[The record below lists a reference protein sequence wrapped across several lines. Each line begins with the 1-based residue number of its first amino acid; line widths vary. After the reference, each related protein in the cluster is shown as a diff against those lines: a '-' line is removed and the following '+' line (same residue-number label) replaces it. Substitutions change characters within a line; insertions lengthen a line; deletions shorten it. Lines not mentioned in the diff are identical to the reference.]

1 MSTENEIR
9 DALTN
14 VMDPEIHMNIIELNM
29 VKKIQI
35 KNDVVDV
42 LIALT
47 VAGCPLADTIK
58 RDVKNELIKLQ
69 GINKVNADTTVMSKE
84 ELSILKTKVQKKS
97 GKSEK
102 DLIGRLEKKNNENII
117 AVVSGKGGVGKSL
130 MTALFASELKRS
142 GYNVGIL
149 DADITGPSIAKIFGV
164 TKRILK
170 GRNGMVPAETST
182 GLKIISLNLMLDD
195 PEKPTIWRGPIINNL
210 IRQLYS
216 DVDWGDLDYLVV
228 DLPPGTS
235 DASLTVFQ
243 SLPLSGVII
252 VSTPQD
258 LAKMIVSKS
267 ANMAKALN
275 IPLIGLVENMSY
287 LSCKKC
293 GEHNYILGK
302 SESQE
307 FADKL
312 GTKLIA
318 ELPFDPD
325 LAQLCDNGKIEEYQN
340 KIIKSGIQTIEKHV
354 EKNADK
360 TEIEAIVNITGKSL
374 SSAWNNVEK
383 EKREENKKF
392 KLTPM

>member
-1 MSTENEIR
+1 
-9 DALTN
+9 
-14 VMDPEIHMNIIELNM
+14 M

-149 DADITGPSIAKIFGV
+149 DADITGPSQAKIFGV

-170 GRNGMVPAETST
+170 GRNGMIPAETST
-182 GLKIISLNLMLDD
+182 GLKIISL
-195 PEKPTIWRGPIINNL
+195 K
-210 IRQLYS
+210 
-216 DVDWGDLDYLVV
+216 V
-228 DLPPGTS
+228 
-235 DASLTVFQ
+235 
-243 SLPLSGVII
+243 
-252 VSTPQD
+252 
-258 LAKMIVSKS
+258 
-267 ANMAKALN
+267 
-275 IPLIGLVENMSY
+275 
-287 LSCKKC
+287 
-293 GEHNYILGK
+293 
-302 SESQE
+302 
-307 FADKL
+307 
-312 GTKLIA
+312 
-318 ELPFDPD
+318 
-325 LAQLCDNGKIEEYQN
+325 
-340 KIIKSGIQTIEKHV
+340 
-354 EKNADK
+354 
-360 TEIEAIVNITGKSL
+360 
-374 SSAWNNVEK
+374 
-383 EKREENKKF
+383 
-392 KLTPM
+392 

>member
-130 MTALFASELKRS
+130 ITALFASELKAFMALPKELKPEFDYGMVARVKNEERNDKKFNLLVFS
-142 GYNVGIL
+142 
-149 DADITGPSIAKIFGV
+149 GV
-164 TKRILK
+164 TSVVL
-170 GRNGMVPAETST
+170 VFF
-182 GLKIISLNLMLDD
+182 LLLNL
-195 PEKPTIWRGPIINNL
+195 
-210 IRQLYS
+210 
-216 DVDWGDLDYLVV
+216 
-228 DLPPGTS
+228 
-235 DASLTVFQ
+235 
-243 SLPLSGVII
+243 
-252 VSTPQD
+252 
-258 LAKMIVSKS
+258 
-267 ANMAKALN
+267 
-275 IPLIGLVENMSY
+275 
-287 LSCKKC
+287 
-293 GEHNYILGK
+293 
-302 SESQE
+302 
-307 FADKL
+307 
-312 GTKLIA
+312 
-318 ELPFDPD
+318 
-325 LAQLCDNGKIEEYQN
+325 
-340 KIIKSGIQTIEKHV
+340 
-354 EKNADK
+354 
-360 TEIEAIVNITGKSL
+360 
-374 SSAWNNVEK
+374 
-383 EKREENKKF
+383 
-392 KLTPM
+392 

>member
-1 MSTENEIR
+1 MPTEEEIR
-9 DALTN
+9 AALTN

-29 VKKIQI
+29 VKEIQI

-58 RDVKNELIKLQ
+58 RDVRNELMKLD

-84 ELSILKTKVQKKS
+84 ELSLLKTKVQNKS
-97 GKSEK
+97 GRTEE
-102 DLIGRLEKKNNENII
+102 DLIGRLKKKNNENII

-130 MTALFASELKRS
+130 ITALLASELKRK
-142 GYNVGIL
+142 GYNVGVL

-164 TKRILK
+164 NKRILK
-170 GRNGMVPAETST
+170 GKNGMIPAGTNT
-182 GLKIISLNLMLDD
+182 GLKIISLNLMMDD
-195 PEKPTIWRGPIINNL
+195 PERPTIWRGPIVNNL
-210 IRQLYS
+210 IRQLYT
-216 DVDWGDLDYLVV
+216 DVDWGELDYLLV

-235 DASLTVFQ
+235 DAPLTVFQ
-243 SLPLSGVII
+243 SLPLSGVVM

-293 GEHNYILGK
+293 GEHNYILGESK
-302 SESQE
+302 SLK

-312 GTKLIA
+312 GTKLIIS
-318 ELPFDPD
+318 LPFDPNI
-325 LAQLCDNGKIEEYQN
+325 AQLCDNGKIEEYQN
-340 KIIKSGIQTIEKHV
+340 KIIKNGIQTIENHIK
-354 EKNADK
+354 ENADK
-360 TEIEAIVNITGKSL
+360 AEIEAIVSSAGKNL
-374 SSAWNNVEK
+374 SSAWNDSDK
-383 EKREENKKF
+383 SENKKF
-392 KLTPM
+392 KLTPV

>member
-130 MTALFASELKRS
+130 ITALFASELKRL

-149 DADITGPSIAKIFGV
+149 DADITGPSQAKIFGV

-170 GRNGMVPAETST
+170 GRNGMIPAETST

-195 PEKPTIWRGPIINNL
+195 PERPTIWRGPIINNL

-216 DVDWGDLDYLVV
+216 DVDWGDLDYLLV

-243 SLPLSGVII
+243 SLPLSGVVI

-293 GEHNYILGK
+293 GERNYILGE
-302 SESQE
+302 SESQK

-312 GTKLIA
+312 GTKLIVS
-318 ELPFDPD
+318 LPLDPNV
-325 LAQLCDNGKIEEYQN
+325 AQLCDNGKIEEYQN
-340 KIIKSGIQTIEKHV
+340 KIIKSGIQAVENHV
-354 EKNADK
+354 KKYADK
-360 TEIEAIVNITGKSL
+360 TEIEAIIGSAGKKL
-374 SSAWNNVEK
+374 SSAWNDS
-383 EKREENKKF
+383 EKRENKKF

>member
-1 MSTENEIR
+1 MSTEKEIR
-9 DALTN
+9 TALTN
-14 VMDPEIHMNIIELNM
+14 VMDPEIHMNIIDLNM

-130 MTALFASELKRS
+130 ITALFASELKRS

-164 TKRILK
+164 TQRILK

-182 GLKIISLNLMLDD
+182 GLKIISLNHYQYLNFPQL
-195 PEKPTIWRGPIINNL
+195 L
-210 IRQLYS
+210 IYFL
-216 DVDWGDLDYLVV
+216 
-228 DLPPGTS
+228 
-235 DASLTVFQ
+235 
-243 SLPLSGVII
+243 
-252 VSTPQD
+252 
-258 LAKMIVSKS
+258 
-267 ANMAKALN
+267 
-275 IPLIGLVENMSY
+275 
-287 LSCKKC
+287 
-293 GEHNYILGK
+293 
-302 SESQE
+302 
-307 FADKL
+307 
-312 GTKLIA
+312 
-318 ELPFDPD
+318 
-325 LAQLCDNGKIEEYQN
+325 
-340 KIIKSGIQTIEKHV
+340 
-354 EKNADK
+354 
-360 TEIEAIVNITGKSL
+360 
-374 SSAWNNVEK
+374 
-383 EKREENKKF
+383 
-392 KLTPM
+392 

>member
-1 MSTENEIR
+1 MPTKEEIR
-9 DALTN
+9 TALTN

-29 VKKIQI
+29 VKEIQI
-35 KNDVVDV
+35 NNDVVDV

-58 RDVKNELIKLQ
+58 RDVRNELMKLN

-84 ELSILKTKVQKKS
+84 ELSLLKTKVQNNS
-97 GKSEK
+97 GKTEE
-102 DLIGRLEKKNNENII
+102 DLIGRLKKKNNENII

-130 MTALFASELKRS
+130 ITALLASELKRK
-142 GYNVGIL
+142 GYNVGVL

-164 TKRILK
+164 NKRILK
-170 GRNGMVPAETST
+170 GKNGMIPAGTNT
-182 GLKIISLNLMLDD
+182 GLKIISLNLMMDD
-195 PEKPTIWRGPIINNL
+195 PERPTIWRGPIVNNL
-210 IRQLYS
+210 IRQLYT
-216 DVDWGDLDYLVV
+216 DVDWGELDYLLV

-235 DASLTVFQ
+235 DAPLTVFQ
-243 SLPLSGVII
+243 SLPLSGVVM

-293 GEHNYILGK
+293 GEHNYILGESK
-302 SESQE
+302 SLK

-312 GTKLIA
+312 GTKLIIS
-318 ELPFDPD
+318 LPFDPD
-325 LAQLCDNGKIEEYQN
+325 IAQLCDNGKIEEYQN
-340 KIIKSGIQTIEKHV
+340 KIIKNGIQNIENHIK
-354 EKNADK
+354 ENADK
-360 TEIEAIVNITGKSL
+360 AEIEAIVSSAGKNL
-374 SSAWNNVEK
+374 SSAWNDSDK
-383 EKREENKKF
+383 SGNKKF
-392 KLTPM
+392 KLTPV

>member
-1 MSTENEIR
+1 MSTEKEIR
-9 DALTN
+9 AALTN
-14 VMDPEIHMNIIELNM
+14 VMDPEIHMNIIDLNM
-29 VKKIQI
+29 VKEIQI
-35 KNDVVDV
+35 ENDVVDV

-58 RDVKNELIKLQ
+58 NDVKNELIKLP
-69 GINKVNADTTVMSKE
+69 GINKVNANTTVMSKE
-84 ELSILKTKVQKKS
+84 ELSLLKIKVQKNS
-97 GKSEK
+97 GKSEE
-102 DLIGRLEKKNNENII
+102 DLIGRLKKKNNENII
-117 AVVSGKGGVGKSL
+117 AIISGKGGVGKSL
-130 MTALFASELKRS
+130 ITALFASELKRS

-170 GRNGMVPAETST
+170 GRNGMIPAETST

-195 PEKPTIWRGPIINNL
+195 PERPTIWRGPIINNL

-216 DVDWGDLDYLVV
+216 DVDWGDLDYLLV

-235 DASLTVFQ
+235 DAPLTVFQ
-243 SLPLSGVII
+243 SLPLSGVVI

-293 GEHNYILGK
+293 GEHNYILGE
-302 SESQE
+302 SESQK

-312 GTKLIA
+312 GTKLIVS
-318 ELPFDPD
+318 LPLDPNV
-325 LAQLCDNGKIEEYQN
+325 AQLCDNGKIEEYQN
-340 KIIKSGIQTIEKHV
+340 KIIKSGIQAVENHV
-354 EKNADK
+354 KKYADK
-360 TEIEAIVNITGKSL
+360 TEIESIINSAGKKL
-374 SSAWNNVEK
+374 SSTWNDS
-383 EKREENKKF
+383 EKRENKKF